1 MATYLYD
8 PLTWDPATWIPKA
21 LKYSSPHQAAV
32 ILIAQGFPL
41 PASSL
46 TFAYE
51 AQIKSGAPVIVD
63 MGQWS
68 VEAWKEWQVMAT
80 AWHRTGQW
88 IMAVPWDR
96 WDQWAAIAGVSA
108 SRPHPETWVTKED
121 SHA

>member
-8 PLTWDPATWIPKA
+8 PLTWDPARWIPKA
-21 LKYSSPHQAAV
+21 LKYSSSHQATV
-32 ILIAQGFPL
+32 ILIAQGFSL

-51 AQIKSGAPVIVD
+51 AQIKSGAPVIAD

-96 WDQWAAIAGVSA
+96 WDQWVAITGASAAQP
-108 SRPHPETWVTKED
+108 RPETWVN
-121 SHA
+121 S